1 MPDRRQWLAMAGPVL
16 GAMAW
21 ALCHSAG
28 LPQAQ
33 GSMAM
38 VASWMA
44 WWWLTESMSLY
55 ITALLPLA
63 LYPLLGIL
71 PMAEV
76 APVYSNE
83 TIFLFTG
90 GFLIAFAL
98 ERHGLHHWFGSHV
111 LRAMGTGASQVLVG
125 VMLSSYLISMW
136 VSNIATT
143 MMLLPAV
150 MAITAPFST
159 IGRRATAPFLLGL
172 AYASSIGGTA
182 TLVGTA
188 PNVIFLGYYTEHY
201 PHLPQISF
209 TGWLMFALPASML
222 MLAGSYVALR
232 WTFRK
237 EFAAIGTG
245 NAAVPDTQ
253 PLTGV
258 QMRVLALFALTVLL
272 WVFRADIRIGSLE
285 IPGWTGLMPH
295 GAMVRDSTV
304 AMAVALLMFM
314 VPQGQGRG
322 ALLQWDD
329 AKRLPLGILFLF
341 GGGFALATGLE
352 KSGLSMQMV
361 NAMSGIKGASP
372 LLVVVAL
379 CTFMTFFTELT
390 SNTASTYLILPILA
404 GLSDTLHIA
413 PAMLM
418 MPVVI
423 SASFAFM
430 LPVGTPPNTV
440 VYSTEAID
448 TRDMARAGFLIN
460 LLGIAVMAGMV
471 WIFYC

>member
-1 MPDRRQWLAMAGPVL
+1 MAL
-16 GAMAW
+16 
-21 ALCHSAG
+21 
-28 LPQAQ
+28 
-33 GSMAM
+33 
-38 VASWMA
+38 VAVWMA

-63 LYPLLGIL
+63 LYPLLGIM
-71 PMAEV
+71 PMADV

-111 LRAMGTGASQVLVG
+111 LRAMGTGATQVLWG
-125 VMLSSYLISMW
+125 VMLASYCISMW

-150 MAITAPFST
+150 LAITAPFAVQ
-159 IGRRATAPFLLGL
+159 GRRATAPFLLGL

-188 PNVIFLGYYTEHY
+188 PNVIFLGYFTEHY
-201 PHLPQISF
+201 PHLPQVSF
-209 TGWLMFALPASML
+209 TDWLAFALPASVVML
-222 MLAGSYVALR
+222 IGSHYALR
-232 WTFRK
+232 WVYRDEFRGIGAHSGM
-237 EFAAIGTG
+237 AAMVP
-245 NAAVPDTQ
+245 AVQ
-253 PLTGV
+253 PLTAV
-258 QMRVLALFALTVLL
+258 QVRVLMLFGLTVLL
-272 WVFRADIRIGSLE
+272 WVFRADIDLGRWS
-285 IPGWTGLMPH
+285 IPGWSGLLPY
-295 GAMVRDSTV
+295 GSMVRDSTV
-304 AMAVALLMFM
+304 AMAMALLMFV
-314 VPQGQGRG
+314 VPEGQGRG
-322 ALLQWDD
+322 ALLHWDD

-341 GGGFALATGLE
+341 GGGFALASGLE
-352 KSGLSMQMV
+352 KSGLSMQLV
-361 NAMSGIKGASP
+361 RAMSGLEGASP
-372 LLVVVAL
+372 LLVVVAM

-390 SNTASTYLILPILA
+390 SNTASTYLILPVLA
-404 GLSDTLHIA
+404 GLSDTLHIP

-440 VYSTEAID
+440 VFSTEAID
-448 TRDMARAGFLIN
+448 TRDMARAGLLIN
-460 LLGIAVMAGMV
+460 LLGIAVMAVAV
-471 WIFYC
+471 WAVM

>member
-1 MPDRRQWLAMAGPVL
+1 MPDRRQILALAGPAL
-16 GAMAW
+16 GVGAWLGCRAM
-21 ALCHSAG
+21 G
-28 LPQAQ
+28 LPSVQ
-33 GSMAM
+33 SHMAL
-38 VASWMA
+38 VAAWMA

-111 LRAMGTGASQVLVG
+111 LRLMGTKAPQVLLG

-150 MAITAPFST
+150 MAITVPFAMH
-159 IGRRATAPFLLGL
+159 GRRATAPFLLGL

-201 PHLPQISF
+201 PLLPQVSF
-209 TGWLMFALPASML
+209 TDWLLFALPASML
-222 MLAGSYVALR
+222 MLAGSYLSLR
-232 WTFRK
+232 WVFRN
-237 EFAAIGTG
+237 EFAAIGSG
-245 NAAVPDTQ
+245 HAAVPRTE

-272 WVFRADIRIGSLE
+272 WVFRADIRIGSIE
-285 IPGWTGLMPH
+285 IPGWTGTLPH
-295 GAMVRDSTV
+295 SGMVRDSTV
-304 AMAVALLMFM
+304 AMAMALLMFV

-322 ALLQWDD
+322 ALLHWDD

-352 KSGLSMQMV
+352 KSGLSMQLV
-361 NAMSGIKGASP
+361 NAMSGLHGASP
-372 LLVVVAL
+372 LLIVVAM

-390 SNTASTYLILPILA
+390 SNTASTYLILPVLA
-404 GLSDTLHIA
+404 GMSDSLQIA

-440 VYSTEAID
+440 VFSTEAID
-448 TRDMARAGFLIN
+448 TRDMAKAGFIIN
-460 LLGIAVMAGMV
+460 LLGIVVMAAMV
-471 WIFYC
+471 WACY